1 MASVILDVGGGDIVG
16 GDGDN
21 DGVGSF
27 HEVDNWLGSS
37 SYTTQEGWQQLEAP
51 LVQSSPAPGCS
62 MGCRPDSDSDDEVE
76 ELVVLSDKVEEETI
90 VQVLAPI
97 IDVVEGDKN
106 RPIDMEKLPEVAD
119 LPQVIVVKQEM
130 EEDVGAPGKKKWDA
144 EKKNVVWRSEC
155 LKMLKKEE

>member
-1 MASVILDVGGGDIVG
+1 MMWNHARGLVKVIPSTEKERAFPAGFNIPPPIV
-16 GDGDN
+16 
-21 DGVGSF
+21 
-27 HEVDNWLGSS
+27 L
-37 SYTTQEGWQQLEAP
+37 L
-51 LVQSSPAPGCS
+51 
-62 MGCRPDSDSDDEVE
+62 PDSDSDDEVE
-76 ELVVLSDKVEEETI
+76 ELVVLSDKVEEEPI

-119 LPQVIVVKQEM
+119 LPEVIVVKQEM

-144 EKKNVVWRSEC
+144 EKKNAVWRSEC